1 MIIKG
6 YKIYPKQVKY
16 EYNIVKTKFNLDIS
30 YIKYIQDSSR
40 KPIIRSSI
48 LQNQIESR
56 IIRISKDYDDKV
68 NKILDTVIMNSNLEN
83 YPIENLSRLVTSIMR
98 VTKSLSNSLTSIII
112 GLEDIK

>member
-6 YKIYPKQVKY
+6 YRKYPNQVKY
-16 EYNIVKTKFNLDIS
+16 EYNIVKTKFNLDVS

-48 LQNQIESR
+48 LQSQIENR
-56 IIRISKDYDDKV
+56 IARISKDYDDKV
-68 NKILDTVIMNSNLEN
+68 NRILDTIIMNSNLEN
-83 YPIENLSRLVTSIMR
+83 YPIENLNRLVVSIMR

>member
-40 KPIIRSSI
+40 KTNKRSSI
-48 LQNQIESR
+48 LQNQIERR
-56 IIRISKDYDDKV
+56 IIRISKYY
-68 NKILDTVIMNSNLEN
+68 L
-83 YPIENLSRLVTSIMR
+83 YY
-98 VTKSLSNSLTSIII
+98 
-112 GLEDIK
+112 